1 LNGPFP
7 LSAGLRYAVECRG
20 VRLRGIELG
29 GLGKPSP
36 SQCCQAGAAREVLS
50 GRQSRSAAHRLLRKA
65 SISNTR
71 DSCLSWGRDL
81 LVLFRHNPAS
91 EYSPEFE
98 NLALDR
104 ARTCVPTGSSILA
117 AITGHFD
124 LNKKKGCH
132 QEESPYRA
140 YTQCPSTS
148 AALASVSFP
157 DRYCSRAAAT
167 VGASVV

>member
-1 LNGPFP
+1 MNGPFP

-117 AITGHFD
+117 AITGRFARRLHAAPTPNA
-124 LNKKKGCH
+124 LPR
-132 QEESPYRA
+132 QRPWPR
-140 YTQCPSTS
+140 S
-148 AALASVSFP
+148 AFRTDIVQGPQPRWARRWCRP
-157 DRYCSRAAAT
+157 
-167 VGASVV
+167 